1 MNVSAA
7 IYAIRWLV
15 RDTFRQ
21 ARASGIFWVMLGVS
35 AVCIVFCLSVRVS
48 GPLSLK
54 HGDERSEFLSRNDP
68 SADPEKAAKAGVDL
82 AGGEMTIA
90 FGAVHVPLGRDAR
103 DGVRFIQLVL
113 AAGVADALGVL
124 LALVWTAGFLPTFLE
139 PGAASVLLAK
149 PVPRWS
155 LLAGKY
161 LGVVAFVAFQALVF
175 VTGTWLALGVRT
187 GVWDAEYLWCVPVLV
202 LHFAVFFSFS
212 ALVAVC
218 TRSTVA
224 CVIGSLLFWLL
235 CWGMNYGRHLV
246 AGIPDVQQVP
256 GSLAWLVEAGYWAL
270 PKPADFNLLLF
281 DALQAGRHFSK
292 GVALQNVQAR
302 GEFYPEWSVLSSLA
316 FTVVMLYVAGRQLV
330 TTDY

>member
-1 MNVSAA
+1 MNLSAA

-21 ARASGIFWVMLGVS
+21 ARASGITWVMLAVS
-35 AVCIVFCLSVRVS
+35 GVCILFCLSVSVH
-48 GPLSLK
+48 GQLSLE
-54 HGDERSEFLSRNDP
+54 HGDGPAEFLPANDP
-68 SADPEKAAKAGVDL
+68 QADPEKAARAGVDV
-82 AGGEMTIA
+82 AGAEMTMA
-90 FGAVHVPLGRDAR
+90 FGAVRLPLARYGR

-124 LALVWTAGFLPTFLE
+124 LALIWTAGFLPTFLE

-149 PVPRWS
+149 PAPRWS

-161 LGVVAFVAFQALVF
+161 LGVLAFVGCQALVF
-175 VTGTWLALGVRT
+175 VGGTWAALGLRT
-187 GVWDAEYLWCVPVLV
+187 GVWDMAYLLCVPLLL

-212 ALVAVC
+212 ALLAVC
-218 TRSTVA
+218 TRSTVV
-224 CVIGSLLFWLL
+224 CVIGSLLFWLV

-246 AGIPDVQQVP
+246 AAVPDVQQVP
-256 GSLAWLVEAGYWAL
+256 GSLTWLVEGGYWVL
-270 PKPADFNLLLF
+270 PKPADLGLILF
-281 DALQAGRHFSK
+281 DALDAGHHFGK

-302 GEFYPEWSVLSSLA
+302 GDFHPELSILSSLV
-316 FTVVMLYVAGRQLV
+316 FTVAMLYVAGRQFV

>member
-1 MNVSAA
+1 MNLSAA

-21 ARASGIFWVMLGVS
+21 ARASGIAWVMLAVS
-35 AVCIVFCLSVRVS
+35 AVCIVFCLSVSVS
-48 GPLSLK
+48 GPTSLK
-54 HGDERSEFLSRNDP
+54 HGDEPAEFLSRNDP
-68 SADPEKAAKAGVDL
+68 QTDPEKAQKAGVDV

-90 FGAVHVPLGRDAR
+90 FGAVHLPLARDTR

-139 PGAASVLLAK
+139 PGVASVLLAK

-161 LGVVAFVAFQALVF
+161 VGVLAFVAFQALVF
-175 VTGTWLALGVRT
+175 VGGTWLALALRT
-187 GVWDAEYLWCVPVLV
+187 GVWDMAYLWCVPVLV

-246 AGIPDVQQVP
+246 AGVPDVQQVP
-256 GSLAWLVEAGYWAL
+256 GSLTWLVEGGYWLL
-270 PKPADFNLLLF
+270 PKPADLSLVLF
-281 DALQAGRHFSK
+281 DALEAGHHFTK

-302 GEFYPEWSVLSSLA
+302 GQFHPEWSVLSSLV
-316 FTVVMLYVAGRQLV
+316 FTGAMLYVAGRQFV

>member
-1 MNVSAA
+1 MNLSAA

-21 ARASGIFWVMLGVS
+21 ARSSGISWVMLTVS
-35 AVCIVFCLSVRVS
+35 GLCILFCLSVHINA
-48 GPLSLK
+48 PLSLR
-54 HGDERSEFLSRNDP
+54 HGDESPEFVPANSPL
-68 SADPEKAAKAGVDL
+68 ADPARAAAQGVDV
-82 AGGEMTIA
+82 AGGEMTLA
-90 FGAVHVPLGRDAR
+90 FGAVRLPLGRDAR
-103 DGVRFIQLVL
+103 DGVRFLQLVL
-113 AAGVADALGVL
+113 AGGVADALGVL
-124 LALVWTAGFLPTFLE
+124 LALVWTAGFLPTFLA

-161 LGVVAFVAFQALVF
+161 LGVLAFVAFQALVF
-175 VTGTWLALGVRT
+175 VGGTWLALALRT
-187 GVWDAEYLWCVPVLV
+187 GVWDMAYLWCVPLLL
-202 LHFAVFFSFS
+202 LHFAVFFSVS
-212 ALVAVC
+212 ALLAVC

-246 AGIPDVQQVP
+246 AGVPDVQQVP
-256 GSLAWLVEAGYWAL
+256 GSLAWLVEAGYWTL
-270 PKPADFNLLLF
+270 PKPADFGLVLF
-281 DALQAGRHFSK
+281 DAMRAGNQFTK

-302 GEFYPEWSVLSSLA
+302 GAFHPEWSILSSLA
-316 FTVVMLYVAGRQLV
+316 FAGAMLYVAGRRFV